1 MHKVERRRLLN
12 EKTGKET
19 GFEFVRTKINLLT
32 PLGKKVE
39 KGTDPFFPG
48 EEDLLEL
55 ELDNVQAFI
64 NCLECNS
71 KEVGEIQEIL
81 HCLKDITRSIE
92 RATKDVLTEVEL
104 FEIKSLLLSMDKLR
118 GILLERLSGKI
129 PEEFIPVDITEPLD
143 VLDPKGDR
151 INTFYIYD
159 DYSERLAKLRTGKK
173 ELDREIR
180 RIQKENQANSI
191 APVQAEA
198 AADAVDALI
207 GERDQV
213 ALEIEEEEYRV
224 REELSHK
231 IGEHS
236 QDILVNC
243 YKIGRLDY
251 VLAKAIFA
259 NKYSCVRPKIAQDH
273 IIEINGGRQLQV
285 EEILNL
291 KGKKYMPVSL
301 KLSEGVT
308 CITGANMG
316 GKTISLKLSGLIPI
330 MAQHG
335 YFVPC
340 ESAEIGLSN
349 YIRILIGDS
358 QSLERGLSSFGS
370 EMEELKEIL
379 NQAADRSLILIDEI
393 ASGTNP
399 VEGLAL
405 TRSIV
410 DYMAEKPYIVLLTTH
425 YEMVTNDRKIR
436 NLQVKGLADVNF
448 RNLNSELSLA
458 TTQRARIDIIGNY
471 MDYHLIEVDS
481 EAQVPKDAINIAN
494 MLGLPDIIIEKAN
507 EYLMDEKE

>member
-1 MHKVERRRLLN
+1 
-12 EKTGKET
+12 
-19 GFEFVRTKINLLT
+19 
-32 PLGKKVE
+32 
-39 KGTDPFFPG
+39 
-48 EEDLLEL
+48 
-55 ELDNVQAFI
+55 
-64 NCLECNS
+64 
-71 KEVGEIQEIL
+71 
-81 HCLKDITRSIE
+81 
-92 RATKDVLTEVEL
+92 
-104 FEIKSLLLSMDKLR
+104 
-118 GILLERLSGKI
+118 
-129 PEEFIPVDITEPLD
+129 
-143 VLDPKGDR
+143 
-151 INTFYIYD
+151 
-159 DYSERLAKLRTGKK
+159 
-173 ELDREIR
+173 
-180 RIQKENQANSI
+180 
-191 APVQAEA
+191 
-198 AADAVDALI
+198 
-207 GERDQV
+207 
-213 ALEIEEEEYRV
+213 
-224 REELSHK
+224 
-231 IGEHS
+231 
-236 QDILVNC
+236 
-243 YKIGRLDY
+243 
-251 VLAKAIFA
+251 
-259 NKYSCVRPKIAQDH
+259 
-273 IIEINGGRQLQV
+273 
-285 EEILNL
+285 
-291 KGKKYMPVSL
+291 
-301 KLSEGVT
+301 
-308 CITGANMG
+308 MG